1 MNSRFLTVLTIATVT
16 LLSFS
21 SIAKSE
27 DAAQTNV
34 NSPES
39 TAIAQDR
46 TQTTPNPNS
55 SSKTVARTS
64 NNQSDSTNS
73 DRRSSGGD
81 NHDKCGEQ

>member
-1 MNSRFLTVLTIATVT
+1 MNSKFLTVLTIATVT

-39 TAIAQDR
+39 TTITQDR
-46 TQTTPNPNS
+46 TQTTTNTNS
-55 SSKTVARTS
+55 PSKTVARTS
-64 NNQSDSTNS
+64 NGQSDSTNP

-81 NHDKCGEQ
+81 DRDKCGEQ

>member
-1 MNSRFLTVLTIATVT
+1 MNSKFLTVLTIATVT

-34 NSPES
+34 NPPES
-39 TAIAQDR
+39 TTITQDR
-46 TQTTPNPNS
+46 TQTTPDTNS
-55 SSKTVARTS
+55 PSKTVARTS

-81 NHDKCGEQ
+81 NEDKCGE

>member
-27 DAAQTNV
+27 DAAQPDV
-34 NSPES
+34 NTPKS
-39 TAIAQDR
+39 TAITQDR
-46 TQTTPNPNS
+46 TQTTPDPNS
-55 SSKTVARTS
+55 PSKTVARTS

-73 DRRSSGGD
+73 DRRSSDGD
-81 NHDKCGEQ
+81 NQDKCGEQ